1 MHARLIIRMQDVDH
15 SQLKPLARAGPREL
29 PIRCRMDAHT
39 LFIFAICG
47 SGHQSFRKG
56 TFVKNHPK

>member
-1 MHARLIIRMQDVDH
+1 MQDVDH